1 MLREE
6 MMSMITRRAAGALGL
21 SLVLMVSAALAQ
33 APTRIRGAI
42 EKVDGQTLGIKS
54 RDGQDLTVKLAPNAM
69 IVALIK
75 ASLADIKQGSFVGI
89 TSLPGE
95 GTWRAIEIH
104 IFPEAMRGTGEGD
117 RPWDLMPQSTMT
129 NATVSD
135 IVAKVQGHTLT
146 LKFKEGEKTFAVT
159 PETVIVTYVPGDKA
173 ELKPG
178 KKIFV
183 PAAVKQADGTYETQR
198 VNIGRDVDPPM

>member
-1 MLREE
+1 
-6 MMSMITRRAAGALGL
+6 MMSRITRIAAGAIGL

-33 APTRIRGAI
+33 APMRIRGTLD
-42 EKVDGQTLGIKS
+42 KVDGQTLSIKS
-54 RDGQDLTVKLAPNAM
+54 REGQDLTVKLAPNGM
-69 IVALIK
+69 VVALVK
-75 ASLADIKQGSFVGI
+75 ASLSDIKQGSFVGI

-95 GTWRAIEIH
+95 GAWRAIEIH

-117 RPWDLMPQSTMT
+117 RPWDLMPQATMT

-146 LKFKEGEKTFAVT
+146 LKFKEGEKTFAVG

-183 PAAVKQADGTYETQR
+183 PAAVKQPDGTYETQR
-198 VNIGRDVDPPM
+198 VNICRDVDPPM